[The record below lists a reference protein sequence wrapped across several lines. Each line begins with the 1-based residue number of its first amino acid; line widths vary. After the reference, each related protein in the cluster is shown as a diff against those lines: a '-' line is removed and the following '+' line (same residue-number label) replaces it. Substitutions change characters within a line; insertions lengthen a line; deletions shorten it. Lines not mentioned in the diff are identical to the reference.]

1 MTTLP
6 FFGNGKRSFYRNRVI
21 LGMERQTVPIGSEL
35 ENRRSGLREKKERVD
50 YGNSSMSLNIFR
62 NMSGI
67 PKRNGIPLLLRKKK
81 GPSVIR
87 NVQLSLTTVFI
98 FILEHSP

>member
-6 FFGNGKRSFYRNRVI
+6 FFGNGKRSFCRNRVI

-67 PKRNGIPLLLRKKK
+67 PKRNEIPLRLRKKK

-87 NVQLSLTTVFI
+87 NVQLR
-98 FILEHSP
+98 

>member
-1 MTTLP
+1 VTTLH
-6 FFGNGKRSFYRNRVI
+6 FFGNGKRCFYRNRVI

-67 PKRNGIPLLLRKKK
+67 PKRNEIPLLLLKKK

-87 NVQLSLTTVFI
+87 NVQLRVKWKSLFLRV
-98 FILEHSP
+98 